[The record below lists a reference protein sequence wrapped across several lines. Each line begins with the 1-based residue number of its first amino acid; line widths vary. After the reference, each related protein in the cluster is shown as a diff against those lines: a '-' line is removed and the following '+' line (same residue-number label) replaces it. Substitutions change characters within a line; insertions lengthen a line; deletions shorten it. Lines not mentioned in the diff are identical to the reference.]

1 MTIAYSCYFQ
11 IANMQYEDSESEEGS
26 EGEEGIDKDDPLWA
40 LFSFIRYY
48 KTNSGNSLAEPFL
61 SLPSKRELP
70 DYYVTIP
77 NPISLN
83 VIRKKLK
90 ASEYGTDIEKLYEDF
105 TTMFANCKTYNRP
118 DSRLFKDA
126 CRLQKL
132 LKNKYEDLETESE
145 EDSSEEEEE
154 EGTPTPEEQTS
165 PSTTASG
172 INEINKKMRLL
183 YDTLLKYK
191 SPAGKIK
198 SHRIWMKWK

>member
-1 MTIAYSCYFQ
+1 MLKNILKNLFQ

-26 EGEEGIDKDDPLWA
+26 EGEEGIDKEDPLWA

-132 LKNKYEDLETESE
+132 LKNKYEDLETESD

-154 EGTPTPEEQTS
+154 GTTPEEQTS
-165 PSTTASG
+165 PKSDG
-172 INEINKKMRLL
+172 INEITKKLRLL

-191 SPAGKIK
+191 SPAGKKNKNI
-198 SHRIWMKWK
+198 